1 MITKGK
7 IILPT
12 GTGKTLV
19 EAELI
24 RKEIVDLMAKGSV
37 PVIKVN
43 SSRILLCFQLFEEI
57 FSYLNSYGIS
67 ARYVNF
73 NSGNADD
80 ELYAKEIRA
89 TGGVYKNIVSTTSPE
104 EVKNTFN
111 KAVNDG
117 IPLIVFSTYH
127 SSLKFGSTDLI
138 PDLTIHDE
146 AHNCVNLEF
155 YKVAQMESK
164 KDYFFTATEKVTD
177 TDRDLGM
184 NNPDIFGPLIYTKCA
199 KSMVEAGEMVRPMVH
214 VVRPKN
220 GSKVVIKNI
229 GNDYD
234 ALMNSIESAFLEHET
249 TIKTYSSNPD
259 EIGAKVLVVCSGQTE
274 LIEMFNTNMFVEF
287 RKTHPDIHVYALSS
301 EFGVYV
307 DGIKLQSPVTNMKKH
322 NLIKQLKALKSSER
336 AIIFH
341 VDMIGEGIDVPGITG
356 VMPFRNSELSK
367 FVQNTGRSSRLH
379 PQDRINLYN
388 GTIGVDDMSK
398 WIKPYSW
405 VIIPSF
411 LENSEG
417 YSSRFKEIINDLRDR
432 YGYIPQQHT
441 LIDNPNGLEEEIDI
455 DKVNDINKNRPNKD
469 SNLKDFDHELEGM
482 SVTEKILYEIKLSD
496 EYNNIVDTDTL
507 PW

>member
-12 GTGKTLV
+12 GTGKTIV

-24 RKEIVDLMAKGSV
+24 RREIVDLMSKGII
-37 PVIKVN
+37 PIIKVN

-57 FSYLNSYGIS
+57 FSYLNSYGIT

-73 NSGNADD
+73 NSGNVDD
-80 ELYAKEIRA
+80 EQYAKEIRA
-89 TGGVYKNIVSTTSPE
+89 TGGVYKNIISTTSPE
-104 EVKNTFN
+104 EVKNAFT
-111 KAVNDG
+111 KAADDN
-117 IPLIVFSTYH
+117 IPLVVFSTYH
-127 SSLKFGSTDLI
+127 SSLKFGSSELV

-177 TDRDLGM
+177 TDKDLGM

-214 VVRPKN
+214 VVRAKK
-220 GSKVVIKNI
+220 GSKVNI
-229 GNDYD
+229 RDISNDYD
-234 ALMNSIESAFLEHET
+234 ALVQSIESAFNEHEK
-249 TIKTYSSNPD
+249 TIKSFSSNPD

-274 LIEMFNTNMFVEF
+274 LIEMFETDMFDEF
-287 RKTHPDIHVYALSS
+287 RKNNPDIHVYALSS
-301 EFGVYV
+301 EFGVYC
-307 DGIKLQSPVTNMKKH
+307 DGVMLQAPVTNMKKH
-322 NLIKQLKALKSSER
+322 NLIKQLKALKPSER

-367 FVQNTGRSSRLH
+367 FVQNIGRASRLH
-379 PQDRINLYN
+379 VQDRINLYN
-388 GTIGVDDMSK
+388 NTIGVADMK
-398 WIKPYSW
+398 QWIKPYSW

-417 YSSRFKEIINDLRDR
+417 YSSRFRDIIDHLRDE

-441 LIDNPNGLEEEIDI
+441 LIDNPNGLEDEEDI
-455 DKVNDINKNRPNKD
+455 DAVNDINKNRPNKD
-469 SNLKDFDHELEGM
+469 SKLKEFEHELEGL
-482 SVTEKILYEIKLSD
+482 SNTERILYDIEVSD
-496 EYNNIVDTDTL
+496 ALDEFKDDL